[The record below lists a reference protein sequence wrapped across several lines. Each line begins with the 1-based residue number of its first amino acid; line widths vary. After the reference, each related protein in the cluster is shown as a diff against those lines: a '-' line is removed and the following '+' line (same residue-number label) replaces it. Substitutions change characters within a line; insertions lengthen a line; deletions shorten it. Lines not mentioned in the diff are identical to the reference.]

1 MEAITVTALAV
12 VFVNSLKELF
22 EIAAQ
27 RRRRKQLK
35 LFKTSGDN

>member
-22 EIAAQ
+22 EL
-27 RRRRKQLK
+27 QLK
-35 LFKTSGDN
+35 DAEESN